1 MKTQGGRPKDRLGCL
16 VVRRLKISLLGIL
29 FLVRISGHHASHKPR
44 DHLDWCHQ
52 WRSLAVGSIVYANDG
67 FDDDRQNGVDDPSE
81 VWTATYGQDSI
92 DNDNDGATEEAD
104 DVH

>member
-1 MKTQGGRPKDRLGCL
+1 M
-16 VVRRLKISLLGIL
+16 
-29 FLVRISGHHASHKPR
+29 
-44 DHLDWCHQ
+44 
-52 WRSLAVGSIVYANDG
+52 AVGSIVYANDG

-92 DNDNDGATEEAD
+92 DNDNDGETDEAD